1 MTQQHPEFTGPQH
14 DVQETLAR
22 AQSEGAV
29 VLDVRE
35 DDEWAAGHAP
45 DATHIPLGELPT
57 RVGELDRDLPV
68 LAMCRSG
75 NRSRT
80 AAAQLAAAGFDVA
93 NVVGGM
99 KAWHSAGLPT
109 VTNSG
114 APGTVD

>member
-1 MTQQHPEFTGPQH
+1 M
-14 DVQETLAR
+14 
-22 AQSEGAV
+22 
-29 VLDVRE
+29 LDVRE

-45 DATHIPLGELPT
+45 DATHIPLGQLPA
-57 RVGELDRDLPV
+57 RMGELDRDRPV

-80 AAAQLAAAGFDVA
+80 AAVQLAAAGFDVA

-109 VTNSG
+109 VTDSG